1 MRTPVIAAV
10 RLVAGAS
17 DIITMIGQHDPLQ
30 QTRPMFVSLPK
41 WAAFHCLRLRHM
53 ST

>member
-17 DIITMIGQHDPLQ
+17 DGITIIGQHDPRQ
-30 QTRPMFVSLPK
+30 QTRPIFVSLP
-41 WAAFHCLRLRHM
+41 
-53 ST
+53 